1 MTKCNICG
9 EKIAELFFDKVKG
22 TIIKKSGSSKLYH
35 LCFDCQKK
43 FRTKEEQLEK
53 INKPMWLGN
62 S

>member
-1 MTKCNICG
+1 MRLSIIIPTFN
-9 EKIAELFFDKVKG
+9 EKG
-22 TIIKKSGSSKLYH
+22 NIIKKPGSSKLYH
-35 LCFDCQKK
+35 ICFDCQKK